1 MLRVNPQWNP
11 LTTDHTGYS
20 NTHSLQAEIER
31 RYYNGLAFQVF
42 YSFARSLTTTDAGGF
57 SSGAYWQSYNANNGV
72 GQVPENIN
80 ILGEPNLSYDQR
92 LRQLYY
98 NSTNVPAHR
107 VRWNGIYD
115 LPFGRGKHFGGN
127 MSKGLDYVIGGWQIA
142 TLGDWRGGLWSS
154 VASGVYM
161 SGDPTLTADQRV
173 EMNINGRHQR
183 LWFSGYFD
191 PTTATN
197 VTGGNLEAL
206 VPADPA
212 ARIVR
217 PLGPTF
223 NNRVPVQL
231 ADGSI
236 FNASI
241 SDLLNPNAKGFYR
254 GPASGIPILPFTKI
268 STSLRGLQPGF
279 RPTSSTSSITQT
291 T

>member
-1 MLRVNPQWNP
+1 
-11 LTTDHTGYS
+11 
-20 NTHSLQAEIER
+20 
-31 RYYNGLAFQVF
+31 
-42 YSFARSLTTTDAGGF
+42 
-57 SSGAYWQSYNANNGV
+57 
-72 GQVPENIN
+72 
-80 ILGEPNLSYDQR
+80 
-92 LRQLYY
+92 
-98 NSTNVPAHR
+98 
-107 VRWNGIYD
+107 
-115 LPFGRGKHFGGN
+115 

-161 SGDPTLTADQRV
+161 SGDPTLSADQRV

-254 GPASGIPILPFTKI
+254 GPGLWNTDVALYKNFNITERLTARFSTDFFNVFNHPNDLNPNTDDRPSRLEPTKKRSAHHSVLASPSVVRAPEVEN
-268 STSLRGLQPGF
+268 SQGLQLG
-279 RPTSSTSSITQT
+279 
-291 T
+291 